1 MDIEEEASLLEV
13 EASAWSELERGA
25 LSPESGFR
33 QVSLCSVDASLR
45 PQARMVVLR
54 KANRRGRLLEFHS
67 DIRSRKW
74 SEIKSKASV
83 TVLGFCTR
91 TRLQLRLKG
100 TATLHGPL
108 SEQAEEAWTTLSEW
122 TRRTYTGGP
131 PGDAL
136 GNDTQLPMAASGCTT
151 GKAVFG
157 ILTFQVETLDWFMLE
172 RGNNRRA
179 EFIYN
184 DMGVLV
190 SSRSINP

>member
-13 EASAWSELERGA
+13 EASAWSELEKGA

-54 KANRRGRLLEFHS
+54 KADRRGRLLEFHT

-74 SEIKSKASV
+74 SEIKSNTSV
-83 TVLGFCTR
+83 TVLGFCSQ

-100 TATLHGPL
+100 TATLHGPF
-108 SEQAEEAWTTLSEW
+108 SEQAEEAWTKLSEW
-122 TRRTYTGGP
+122 TRRAYSGGP

-136 GNDTQLPMAASGCTT
+136 GNDTQVPMAASGDTT

-157 ILTFQVETLDWFMLE
+157 TLTFHVETLDWFMLE
-172 RGNNRRA
+172 RDNNRRA